1 MRFTLSG
8 ARLVDATM
16 DVAEGN
22 MTIAQ
27 GTIQTVNQADSQ
39 PEVVIDATDAII
51 LPGFIDVHTHGGGG
65 HNLHTTKLEEILAYN
80 RWVAS
85 TGVTSYLVTVVGTP
99 NCMPEAQ
106 LQTAVSAIKD
116 WQHRSEGAQPLGI
129 FLEGPYINEKKRGA
143 HPPIWLRR
151 PSLEETERVLELTE
165 GYLKLVTLAPEL
177 VGANEMMA
185 RLLAEGVTI
194 SMGHTEASYEQ
205 TLEAVKH
212 GVSHVTHC
220 FNAMQPL
227 HHRNPGPLAA
237 IAPLEHV
244 MGELIADGVH
254 VHPSMMY
261 VLVKLLGPQ
270 RTIVITDAQAGAGV
284 PDSTFEFAG
293 QVARAICGAAR
304 LEDGTLAGSILTL
317 DQGLRNILEMTPV
330 NLQEASGMLSYNAAR
345 SIKVAD
351 HKGLLR
357 PGYDADFVILNQALE
372 LQATVRQGR
381 VIYNQPAWEER
392 LALLK
397 QQEEAL

>member
-1 MRFTLSG
+1 MRFTFSG

-16 DVAEGN
+16 DIAEGN
-22 MTIAQ
+22 MPIAQ

-65 HNLHTTKLEEILAYN
+65 HNLHTTELEEILAYN

-85 TGVTSYLVTVVGTP
+85 TGVTSYLVAVVGTP

-106 LQTAVSAIKD
+106 LRTAVSAIRD

-143 HPPIWLRR
+143 HPPIWLRM

-177 VGANEMMA
+177 AGANEMMA

-194 SMGHTEASYEQ
+194 SMGHTDASYEQ

-254 VHPSMMY
+254 VHPAMMY

-357 PGYDADFVILNQALE
+357 PGYDADFVIFNQALE

-381 VIYNQPAWEER
+381 VIYTQPAWEER
-392 LALLK
+392 LSLLK